1 MAATGRGVW
10 GDYRIHDTDNETG
23 EERFVSRTLIL
34 GDCEGATVLSYPPGT
49 FIPLAI
55 ATHGLVG
62 LVLGSVLFDRPI
74 AGLAAGLVPD
84 ADFLLPDLLGWPFV
98 HRGITHAAVA
108 FVAVAALAAVLSD
121 RQTLGGLTVA
131 YASHLLIDITTPKG
145 IPLLYPLLDERLY
158 LDIGI
163 GGHAP
168 ETTLTLWVLCLG
180 AVGYRYRGW

>member
-1 MAATGRGVW
+1 M
-10 GDYRIHDTDNETG
+10 
-23 EERFVSRTLIL
+23 
-34 GDCEGATVLSYPPGT
+34 LSYPPGT

-62 LVLGSVLFDRPI
+62 LVLGSVLFDRPL
-74 AGLAAGLVPD
+74 AGLAAGLAPD
-84 ADFLLPDLLGWPFV
+84 ADFLLPAALGWPFV

-108 FVAVAALAAVLSD
+108 LLAAIALAAVFSE
-121 RQTLGGLTVA
+121 RRTLGALAAA
-131 YASHLLIDITTPKG
+131 YGSHLLIDITTPKG

-180 AVGYRYRGW
+180 AIGYRYRGR